1 MNKDFLELYNKWHSS
16 FMFSAY
22 GSSDPSAKPYY
33 EELKKWCLDNPKEFK
48 ESILEQLK
56 EGPNWSVDL
65 LDDIYG
71 KELGVSAE
79 GYVGLDLWCSFWVI
93 ILENKLEN
101 IKPGQV
107 LTSIYNT
114 GKKLKFN
121 KN

>member
-16 FMFSAY
+16 FMFSAH

-56 EGPNWSVDL
+56 ESPNWSVDL

-71 KELGVSAE
+71 KELGVSVE
-79 GYVGLDLWCSFWVI
+79 GYVGLDLWCSFWVM

-101 IKPGQV
+101 IKPGQI

-114 GKKLKFN
+114 DKKLKFN